1 MLIVEF
7 EWDDANIQHL
17 AERGLQPDEVDA
29 MLGSRITVVRNKRT
43 GSGKYKFIGR
53 ARGGHVVTIV
63 AARTAVLG
71 RWRPV
76 TGRRSSDAEKAAHE
90 Y

>member
-7 EWDDANIQHL
+7 EWDEANIQHL

-29 MLGSRITVVRNKRT
+29 MLGSRITVIRNKRS
-43 GSGKYKFIGR
+43 GSGQYKFIGR
-53 ARGGHVVTIV
+53 AKGGHLVTIV
-63 AARTAVLG
+63 ATHTAISG

-76 TGRRSSDAEKAAHE
+76 TGRRSSDAEKEAHE
-90 Y
+90 D

>member
-17 AERGLQPDEVDA
+17 AERGLQPEEVDA
-29 MLGSRITVVRNKRT
+29 MLGSRITVVRNRRS
-43 GSGKYKFIGR
+43 GSRKYKFIGR
-53 ARGGHVVTIV
+53 ARGGQVVTIV
-63 AARTAVLG
+63 AARTAVPG

-90 Y
+90 N